1 MKYVLA
7 DTSTYWWPV
16 TVKRPDPAR
25 PGKLVEMTFEAE
37 FEFRDQD
44 QLMAENEAMN
54 AAPTLRKQVEVEREN
69 LAGRIVGW
77 KGIDDG
83 NGGEAVFSKAALM
96 NELKNAWFRTGVYK
110 AISES
115 LYGEEARLGN

>member
-16 TVKRPDPAR
+16 TVKRPDPECA
-25 PGKLVEMTFEAE
+25 GKLIEMTFEAE

-44 QLMAENEAMN
+44 QLMAEQEAMN
-54 AAPTLRKQVEVEREN
+54 AAQTLRKQVEIEREN

-83 NGGEAVFSKAALM
+83 KGGEAVFSKAALM
-96 NELKNAWFRTGVYK
+96 NELKNAWFRTGVYR

-115 LYGEEARLGN
+115 LSGEEARLGN

>member
-16 TVKRPDPAR
+16 TVKRPDPAK
-25 PGKLVEMTFEAE
+25 PGKFIAMTFEAE

-44 QLMAENEAMN
+44 QLMAEEEAVQN
-54 AAPTLRKQVEVEREN
+54 APTLRKKIEVERSN
-69 LAGRIVGW
+69 LVARIVGW

-83 NGGEAVFSKAALM
+83 QGGEAPFSKEALM
-96 NELKNAWFRTGVYK
+96 AELKNAWFRTGIYE
-110 AISES
+110 AISGS
-115 LYGEEARLGN
+115 MSGEEARLGN